1 MEPRKTITFRKPI
14 TVGQDEGKKTY
25 ESLQLRE
32 PTAAEYE
39 AAEKISR
46 EYGMAAPLIASVSGM
61 PLDVIDQMFESQFD
75 EAEDFLGSFGA
86 SLVSPKNASPNELQI
101 SLVSPV
107 RLTEDES
114 ALNVSTLNLCEP
126 TNLQRR
132 KSKEAGGPVA
142 QAIELISL
150 NARIPRA
157 SVRAMCA
164 RDFLAATGYFNG
176 FQLRRRADR
185 GG

>member
-1 MEPRKTITFRKPI
+1 MESTKTIVFRKPI
-14 TVGQDEGKKTY
+14 TVGQDEGRKTY

-39 AAEKISR
+39 AAEKLSL
-46 EYGMAAPLIASVSGM
+46 EYGMAAPLIAGVSGV
-61 PLDVIDQMFESQFD
+61 PLDVVDQMFESQIN

-86 SLVSPKNASPNELQI
+86 NLVSPKKASANELKI
-101 SLVSPV
+101 SLVAPV
-107 RLTEDES
+107 KLTEDDS
-114 ALNVSTLNLCEP
+114 ALNVSTLTLCEP

-132 KSKEAGGPVA
+132 KSREAGGPVA

-150 NARIPRA
+150 NAHIPKA

-176 FQLRRRADR
+176 FQLRRRTDR